1 MSNFITI
8 LYRFYVFY
16 DKRKLLLEN
25 IENQLILGRLL
36 LYIPVTIVFWYMI
49 ELILLY
55 LLFYITFKYIN
66 NKNLSKLIIL
76 AICWFLFLIPTHFT
90 QNYITIMPLF
100 EKNIIFQFIP
110 LYKDYILEIM
120 KKKLLNL

>member
-16 DKRKLLLEN
+16 DKTKLLLEN
-25 IENQLILGRLL
+25 IEKQLILGRLL

-66 NKNLSKLIIL
+66 N
-76 AICWFLFLIPTHFT
+76 
-90 QNYITIMPLF
+90 
-100 EKNIIFQFIP
+100 
-110 LYKDYILEIM
+110 
-120 KKKLLNL
+120 

>member
-16 DKRKLLLEN
+16 DKTKLLLEN
-25 IENQLILGRLL
+25 IEKQLILGRLL

-76 AICWFLFLIPTHFT
+76 AICWFLFLIPTYFI
-90 QNYITIMPLF
+90 QNYIIIMPLF

-110 LYKDYILEIM
+110 LYMDYILEIM

>member
-16 DKRKLLLEN
+16 DKTKLLLEN
-25 IENQLILGRLL
+25 IEKQLILGRLL

-76 AICWFLFLIPTHFT
+76 AICWFLFLIPTHFHPKL
-90 QNYITIMPLF
+90 YYHYA
-100 EKNIIFQFIP
+100 FI
-110 LYKDYILEIM
+110 
-120 KKKLLNL
+120 